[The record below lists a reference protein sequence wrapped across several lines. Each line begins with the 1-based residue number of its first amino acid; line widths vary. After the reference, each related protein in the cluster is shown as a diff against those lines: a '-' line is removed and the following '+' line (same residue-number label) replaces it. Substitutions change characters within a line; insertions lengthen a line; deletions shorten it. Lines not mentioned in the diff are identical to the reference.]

1 MAMKKSELS
10 DRISARRKELGFT
23 QQQLA
28 DMVKKSS
35 VSVFKWE
42 SGQTSPKGD
51 ALFALS
57 RALKCTPTWL
67 LYGDD
72 DQTPLAPEQLPTELD
87 ERQRRLL
94 DLFDSLPESQK
105 EAHLNELEA
114 RVENFNKL
122 FSELLEVRKTQQR
135 KSKQ

>member
-1 MAMKKSELS
+1 MVMNKSELS
-10 DRISARRKELGFT
+10 DRIAARRKELGYT

-28 DMVKKSS
+28 DLVKKSS

-51 ALFALS
+51 TLFALS
-57 RALKCTPTWL
+57 RALKCPPTWL
-67 LYGDD
+67 LYGDE
-72 DQTPLAPEQLPTELD
+72 DQTPLPPDELPTELD

-105 EAHLNELEA
+105 EAHLKELEA

-122 FSELLEVRKTQQR
+122 FSELLEVRKAQQR
-135 KSKQ
+135 KSSK

>member
-1 MAMKKSELS
+1 MVMKKSELS
-10 DRISARRKELGFT
+10 DRISARRKELGLT

-51 ALFALS
+51 TLFALS

-72 DQTPLAPEQLPTELD
+72 DQTPLAPEELPTELD

-122 FSELLEVRKTQQR
+122 FNELLEVRKTQQR
-135 KSKQ
+135 KSK